1 MKKSNDNGKDK
12 KVEDKVKK
20 EKIEDKAEDHI
31 SEEAKNLKDEIEV
44 ISE

>member
-12 KVEDKVKK
+12 KVEEKVKK
-20 EKIEDKAEDHI
+20 EKIETKAEDHI